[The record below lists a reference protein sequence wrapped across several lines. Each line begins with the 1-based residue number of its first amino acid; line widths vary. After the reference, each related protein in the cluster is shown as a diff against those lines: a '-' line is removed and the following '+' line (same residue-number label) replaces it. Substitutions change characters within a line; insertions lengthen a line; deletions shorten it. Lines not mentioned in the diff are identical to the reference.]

1 MKTFAWLLKNVVLP
15 LAPFLVG
22 AGIRLLHGGEL
33 RLSCFSPTEL
43 AFSMAMMFMILSS
56 TTAKLTNPIVR
67 DALNNGFYLGVIFF
81 LALFAIGL
89 FLDVEALS
97 ARESFLEAARART
110 NAGQVLLPSDIP
122 PAASHDDL
130 VFARIRLTTIF
141 SSIFAVLLALFV
153 GRKYDLMDT

>member
-22 AGIRLLHGGEL
+22 AGVRLLHSGEF

-56 TTAKLTNPIVR
+56 TTAKLTNPVVR
-67 DALNNGFYLGVIFF
+67 DALNNGFYLGVILF

-89 FLDVEALS
+89 FLDVD
-97 ARESFLEAARART
+97 RRR
-110 NAGQVLLPSDIP
+110 
-122 PAASHDDL
+122 
-130 VFARIRLTTIF
+130 
-141 SSIFAVLLALFV
+141 
-153 GRKYDLMDT
+153 